1 MNTHAHGG
9 DCTMKEEESIHSQQD
24 LELLDDLFLD
34 DLDLDD
40 VDAAVL
46 VEDAATSTTCTTAAM
61 GHATAAYANAAFES
75 STADNHHVKR
85 QQQQQ
90 QQQQDVSSSNYILGT
105 LIVRVIAAR
114 DMKPP
119 RRGHLL
125 NTPQVVEYARGGFV
139 GSGKHGRNS
148 RSSSSCCCTG
158 SMKDSRPCLPNRST
172 GTGTGTGG
180 TRQGQRRRIIFHR
193 TPSFTFANVTF
204 GNDIQQTS
212 RVEET
217 VNPTWTRSEQCML
230 FDVSLPLDQLVQCR
244 NVDNGSVPAKDSSA
258 SVVIHPVAPVPP
270 ALLTLSLYYSD
281 HGSVVYKKE
290 KNNSN
295 NHKGV
300 VVAVPPLPPPSSFEQ
315 EHDELVGFATLDV
328 TSVITGK
335 LSFIDTW
342 LPLVA
347 VTGSG
352 GGTAVELVG
361 KSGVEDATGS
371 VRVIVEYDCA
381 ESPPRVGDKVRF
393 HGFVES
399 HLCPLPKSQVFRVDH
414 VMGDEVILSFITPV
428 ENWKCT
434 FQAHRFMLISVER
447 HVSALERYQEELLN
461 LTLKLANSPAADIV
475 SETVNSLPE
484 EGILFVG
491 MQAAFG
497 GLSLL
502 ERWREKGLS
511 TAVEDFVHVTNL
523 DGHQTLDS
531 YDDMNQDISS
541 TEDDSFVASHDD
553 ISSLDRSEDVDLD
566 DHDDNEDD
574 GDGDDDESVESGMP
588 CCPITGQPMRRPVV
602 AADGGTYER
611 SAIQR
616 WLRSSDMSPLTGM
629 KLKHKDLIPNY
640 LLISSLQS
648 WKRRSKHHQISQ
660 I

>member
-1 MNTHAHGG
+1 
-9 DCTMKEEESIHSQQD
+9 
-24 LELLDDLFLD
+24 
-34 DLDLDD
+34 
-40 VDAAVL
+40 
-46 VEDAATSTTCTTAAM
+46 
-61 GHATAAYANAAFES
+61 
-75 STADNHHVKR
+75 
-85 QQQQQ
+85 
-90 QQQQDVSSSNYILGT
+90 
-105 LIVRVIAAR
+105 
-114 DMKPP
+114 
-119 RRGHLL
+119 
-125 NTPQVVEYARGGFV
+125 
-139 GSGKHGRNS
+139 
-148 RSSSSCCCTG
+148 
-158 SMKDSRPCLPNRST
+158 
-172 GTGTGTGG
+172 
-180 TRQGQRRRIIFHR
+180 
-193 TPSFTFANVTF
+193 
-204 GNDIQQTS
+204 
-212 RVEET
+212 
-217 VNPTWTRSEQCML
+217 
-230 FDVSLPLDQLVQCR
+230 
-244 NVDNGSVPAKDSSA
+244 
-258 SVVIHPVAPVPP
+258 
-270 ALLTLSLYYSD
+270 
-281 HGSVVYKKE
+281 
-290 KNNSN
+290 
-295 NHKGV
+295 
-300 VVAVPPLPPPSSFEQ
+300 
-315 EHDELVGFATLDV
+315 
-328 TSVITGK
+328 
-335 LSFIDTW
+335 
-342 LPLVA
+342 

-352 GGTAVELVG
+352 GGTAAAAAAAAAAVELG
-361 KSGVEDATGS
+361 GGGGGRGLEDATGS

-381 ESPPRVGDKVRF
+381 ESHPRVGDKVRF

-399 HLCPLPKSQVFRVDH
+399 RLCPLPKSQVFRVDH

-434 FQAHRFMLISVER
+434 FQAHRFMLIPVER

-541 TEDDSFVASHDD
+541 TEDDSFVVSHDD

-566 DHDDNEDD
+566 DHDDNNDD
-574 GDGDDDESVESGMP
+574 DDDESVESGMP

-616 WLRSSDMSPLTGM
+616 WLRSSDMSPLTGV

-648 WKRRSKHHQISQ
+648 WKRRSKDHQISQ